1 MNFWEWLV
9 HVGLI
14 EGDWRAY
21 ATGVHNTGAP
31 VTAAEYEHALRVALQ
46 GLQTASDP
54 TAKAEFYRRLQE
66 AGGLLSTDNLNYY
79 ISGQA
84 GADEIENLISK
95 ASSRLRETLTNPSLP
110 PIVDPPPPPG
120 TTPPQAPG
128 APDIP
133 DPTPDPETDPEPP
146 EPFDYRQHAA
156 LLFPFLPA
164 ALLDI
169 FADAWADTGDVN
181 LALAMMRADP
191 TYDTFFPGNRR
202 EDGSL
207 RMSESEYFS
216 RVDAYNKAFRGWGLN
231 PELFKGKYADLI
243 AGDVTGAVL
252 ANRIAAAHEQILH
265 QMPQVREVYARYAGI
280 ELSDEAILATFL
292 DPDVA
297 DGILSRRIAVSQVG
311 AEGEA
316 RGFTINLPFAERLHF
331 AGVDQQRARE
341 FFTSAEGRVP
351 TLDELAR
358 RFADPDP
365 DFDIVEFAEAAVF
378 GSASQ
383 ERRVRRLLASEAS
396 LFSDQLGA
404 VRTTGSDFALT
415 GLNPV

>member
-1 MNFWEWLV
+1 MATDYEKYRYVLLALGHNPKNVVDVEDIMEGFR
-9 HVGLI
+9 LI
-14 EGDWRAY
+14 GHNPGNVINPEDLDVLARTAL
-21 ATGVHNTGAP
+21 ATIGHNPGNVIDPEDLALLAP
-31 VTAAEYEHALRVALQ
+31 FEPPPLAE
-46 GLQTASDP
+46 
-54 TAKAEFYRRLQE
+54 
-66 AGGLLSTDNLNYY
+66 
-79 ISGQA
+79 
-84 GADEIENLISK
+84 
-95 ASSRLRETLTNPSLP
+95 
-110 PIVDPPPPPG
+110 PPPPPT

-146 EPFDYRQHAA
+146 QPFDYRQHAA
-156 LLFPFLPA
+156 LLFPFLPV

-181 LALAMMRADP
+181 LALAQMRADP

-207 RMSESEYFS
+207 RLSEAEYFS
-216 RVDAYNKAFRGWGLN
+216 RVDAYNKAFRSWGLN
-231 PELFKGKYADLI
+231 PELFKGKYATLI
-243 AGDVTGAVL
+243 AGDVTGATL

-316 RGFTINLPFAERLHF
+316 RGFTVNLPFAERLHF

-383 ERRVRRLLASEAS
+383 ERRVRRLLAAEAS
-396 LFSDQLGA
+396 LFSDQLGT

>member
-1 MNFWEWLV
+1 MDPLS
-9 HVGLI
+9 LI
-14 EGDWRAY
+14 PAGSQYDILRWTLSILRRDFPDLY
-21 ATGVHNTGAP
+21 ATLRADRVSGWVAEIDSGTGRDADQIRDDITRYIIGVDRLMATYGITREMAELVILGGNEGGINFSDLTPLPTPPQPGDTPTPAP
-31 VTAAEYEHALRVALQ
+31 PAAPPPPDIE
-46 GLQTASDP
+46 DP
-54 TAKAEFYRRLQE
+54 T
-66 AGGLLSTDNLNYY
+66 
-79 ISGQA
+79 
-84 GADEIENLISK
+84 
-95 ASSRLRETLTNPSLP
+95 
-110 PIVDPPPPPG
+110 PPPG
-120 TTPPQAPG
+120 TE
-128 APDIP
+128 P
-133 DPTPDPETDPEPP
+133 DPTPVDFRE
-146 EPFDYRQHAA
+146 QAG
-156 LLFPFLPA
+156 LLFPYLPSQ
-164 ALLDI
+164 LLDI

-181 LALAMMRADP
+181 LALATMRADP

-207 RMSESEYFS
+207 RMSEAEYFS

-231 PELFKGKYADLI
+231 PELFKGKYATLI
-243 AGDVTGAVL
+243 AGDVTGATL
-252 ANRIAAAHEQILH
+252 ANRIAAAHEQVLH

-280 ELSDEAILATFL
+280 ELSDEAILASFL

-383 ERRVRRLLASEAS
+383 ERRVRRLLAAEAS